1 MSVWQPAKAGLDALP
16 MAIHQLVRHLLIPG
30 SAVPPAVPDSEGWY
44 VFTLA
49 GGRQAAVKL
58 KPVVRSS
65 RQWGPRAVV
74 AYDILG
80 QAMLDREGFALTGLA
95 VIDTATKAFLE
106 VDCHL
111 NPMGQ
116 VA

>member
-1 MSVWQPAKAGLDALP
+1 MSVWQPAKTSLDALP
-16 MAIHQLVRHLLIPG
+16 TAIHQLVRHLLIPG
-30 SAVPPAVPDSEGWY
+30 SAEPPAVPDAEGWY

-49 GGRQAAVKL
+49 GGARAAVNL
-58 KPVVRSS
+58 KPVVRSN
-65 RQWGPRAVV
+65 RQWGPRAVL

-80 QAMLDREGFALTGLA
+80 QAMLDREGFTLTGLA
-95 VIDTATKAFLE
+95 VIDNATKAFLE
-106 VDCHL
+106 VDCRL